1 MNFEDY
7 LNEAIKYKYVVRRN
21 KRIKKAKT
29 NRPGYRIEYDANG
42 NPREVRITAKEKRN
56 RRLGQRK
63 GKIKRNAKMNLIK
76 LKQKKSF
83 IARKN
88 MGMAYNKKN
97 PDINYNRKP
106 YEPVKKDFNKV
117 KDKFLAPQF
126 NENFQEYI
134 NEQLLCEWPEGVIW
148 SDSTKGIEVAW
159 DWCSEATPED
169 GEWLAQLVMLF
180 RHGALRTLRQ
190 DRNNLGN
197 DDGFITQPY
206 LYFDKPQLE
215 DIADNLMV
223 DSWFLSMANHD
234 LKLIK
239 DEKLKK
245 DLETYV
251 PERLWNKIVNYK

>member
-1 MNFEDY
+1 
-7 LNEAIKYKYVVRRN
+7 
-21 KRIKKAKT
+21 
-29 NRPGYRIEYDANG
+29 
-42 NPREVRITAKEKRN
+42 
-56 RRLGQRK
+56 
-63 GKIKRNAKMNLIK
+63 
-76 LKQKKSF
+76 
-83 IARKN
+83 
-88 MGMAYNKKN
+88 MAYNKKN

-106 YEPVKKDFNKV
+106 YVPVKNDFNKV
-117 KDKFLAPQF
+117 KDRFLAPQF
-126 NENFQEYI
+126 NENFQEFI
-134 NEQLLCEWPEGVIW
+134 NEQLLCEWPEGIIW
-148 SDSTKGIEVAW
+148 SDATKGIDIGW
-159 DWCSEATPED
+159 DWCSETTPED
-169 GEWLAQLVMLF
+169 GEWLGQLVMLF
-180 RHGALRTLRQ
+180 RYGALRTLRL

-223 DSWFLSMANHD
+223 DTWFLSMANHD

>member
-1 MNFEDY
+1 M
-7 LNEAIKYKYVVRRN
+7 
-21 KRIKKAKT
+21 
-29 NRPGYRIEYDANG
+29 
-42 NPREVRITAKEKRN
+42 
-56 RRLGQRK
+56 
-63 GKIKRNAKMNLIK
+63 
-76 LKQKKSF
+76 
-83 IARKN
+83 
-88 MGMAYNKKN
+88 
-97 PDINYNRKP
+97 
-106 YEPVKKDFNKV
+106 
-117 KDKFLAPQF
+117 
-126 NENFQEYI
+126 
-134 NEQLLCEWPEGVIW
+134 CEWPEGVIW

-169 GEWLAQLVMLF
+169 GEWLSQLVMLF
-180 RHGALRTLRQ
+180 RYGALRTLRQ

>member
-1 MNFEDY
+1 MRRSNELSRRHS
-7 LNEAIKYKYVVRRN
+7 LNGSIENSIGIQIKY
-21 KRIKKAKT
+21 
-29 NRPGYRIEYDANG
+29 E
-42 NPREVRITAKEKRN
+42 
-56 RRLGQRK
+56 
-63 GKIKRNAKMNLIK
+63 
-76 LKQKKSF
+76 
-83 IARKN
+83 
-88 MGMAYNKKN
+88 
-97 PDINYNRKP
+97 
-106 YEPVKKDFNKV
+106 
-117 KDKFLAPQF
+117 
-126 NENFQEYI
+126 QEI
-134 NEQLLCEWPEGVIW
+134 SHIPN
-148 SDSTKGIEVAW
+148 IEVAW

-180 RHGALRTLRQ
+180 RYGALRTLRQ

-251 PERLWNKIVNYK
+251 PDRLWNKIVNYK